1 MLTNSVSP
9 TTHRP
14 PIFSLIRRSFFTFTP
29 SRPAVCLALF
39 LFLFLVMAA
48 PAALFAQTAV
58 PPAAGDGSTAN
69 PYQIATLDNL
79 YWLSQ
84 NSAAWTLKFLQTADI
99 DASATADWDGGAGWT
114 PIGNTTTPFTGAY
127 DGDGHAI
134 AGLTISRPD
143 EDKVGLFGLLGSS
156 SDSGLVK
163 NLAVTDANVQGRS
176 FVGAVSGH
184 NDWGDIL
191 SCSASGTVSA
201 VDEKAG
207 GLVGFNWGGVVN
219 CFSKC
224 NVSGNSYVGGL
235 VGYNDDYIRNSY
247 AIRGTVTADGQ
258 YLGGLAG
265 WNQRKV
271 ENSYSAVLV
280 TGGAADAGG
289 LIGGTAS
296 GGTVSGSFWD
306 EYVSGMSVSD
316 GGSGK
321 TNELMRKQSTFTG
334 AGWDFTTVWAWDAE
348 INWGYPRLQNF
359 AYPAA
364 EEEIMVSFVTDRYPT
379 ECGAPRPLTLW
390 VTPGQPYGP
399 LPSPAF
405 PLAKDCSIDGSWW
418 STGVND
424 CQLDDH
430 GAGPSDEQKCAS
442 WNKTDNPECF
452 LGWYIDSTQITPDTI
467 VTRTEDHQVD
477 AVFSEI
483 YGNCFGDAY
492 VYRPGEDFTIS
503 MHDRCISTGG
513 LAGSTGGFPIY
524 YRIISDTS
532 TDDRMPVG
540 QWDETISGT
549 TPETCSG
556 RAGYKVEA
564 TDSCALSVMGLDQL
578 EIEWN
583 DATPVVNNA
592 NSGMELWPGEPFEY
606 FVNPDTFT
614 DDFPDDDDGRT
625 NLTYTST
632 LMNGDPLSAAGDI
645 HFDADRLRYY
655 GTAPSECG
663 IDIDVR
669 LIAADGCSEA
679 NDKFKFIVVKTRPAI
694 NRPIADQMAVAG
706 KYWQFTLPADTFVST
721 NDETELIH
729 YFPESYYWVDFDPAT
744 LTFTSMN
751 RGEPG
756 ELPDHWT
763 GEKFFD
769 MPVRARTQ
777 CSLTITST
785 FLLNVVPTVSAFEGG
800 DGAQANPYQVAT
812 AEQLDHVRALLN
824 QSGVYFIQT
833 ADIDLTGYLA
843 EGGAGWQEWGDA
855 GWQPIGDLDNP
866 FLGEYDGGGF
876 TVRGLEIQR
885 DTDCLGLFGYLGFG
899 GKISNL
905 QVITAREG
913 AVKGADGGQFVGA
926 LLGYNAGGTVEAC
939 RSSGAVS
946 GGDAVGGLVGAN
958 TAAGVVRQSES
969 DCVTGGTSRVGGLV
983 GWNDDA
989 SIEQGHAAGSVGAA
1003 ESAGGLVGSNT
1014 AGGAI
1019 SNCHA
1024 SGSVLRTAGGT
1035 DTGFGGFA
1043 GFAGDGT
1050 SIAHSFS
1057 VGGVDY
1063 ANQDDPAD
1071 KGFVGTKS
1079 GACVF
1084 TANFFDAEASGQTS
1098 DAAGAAAPQFT
1109 AAMNLQAT
1117 FTAAGWDFAGETS
1130 NGTEDIWEMDGSS
1143 NNGYPFFSWQSFPL
1157 PRVETHAVTEI
1168 TGGAATAGGEVI
1180 DPGDS
1185 PVTER
1190 GLIWGRERPVS
1201 MANRDGRFVDDGAG
1215 AFTGALSGLAAG
1227 ATYAVRAYASNARG
1241 TGYGEERIFTTLRV
1255 PPGNALDFDGDDD
1268 RVVIADDPGL
1278 DLTAAYTI
1286 EAWIRPD
1293 SFSWLGGIVSKYHS
1307 KSANGYIL
1315 RLSGS
1320 GNFRGI
1326 GFDGLETA
1334 DDLLTA
1340 GRWVHVAAVNDNGAR
1355 SLYLNGMPQSLSGT
1369 AISVVAN
1376 EEPLMIGVD
1385 FGNGSTPRSFD
1396 GRIDEVRVWNTARTE
1411 SDIRSG
1417 MNRILDGDESGL
1429 VAYYRMDAI
1438 SGSVVTDETGNG
1450 HHGEATNMD
1459 DADRVA
1465 SGAPLGHVSTWR
1477 YTDAWTGETVSL
1489 AHGDGDGLTISGV
1502 TGDPDGV
1509 QLFRIDD
1516 VPNAVDPPAGWDRI
1530 ADLRHWGVFLVGGTS
1545 PAATVAYAYAG
1556 YPDNTD
1562 SYLAGFAGRMAADDP
1577 AWTDPGAIIDPEAG
1591 TLAAS
1596 NQTGGQYV
1604 LGWLLDTDGDGI
1616 GDAWEEEHFSGLTAA
1631 DATSDGDGDSIS
1643 DKEEFIKS
1651 RNGEVDP
1658 LGVPYDPA
1666 VGNTPDSFTLTYTAG
1681 PNGTITGT
1689 SPQTVPYGGDGSAV
1703 TAVPAPGHY
1712 FVEWSDG
1719 ETANP
1724 RTDLNVTVNISVTAV
1739 FAFGTDRDGDIDG
1752 DDDVDLA
1759 DAVTGLKILA
1769 DIPPASVNLGADVNG
1784 NQRIGLEEV
1793 IYVLQK
1799 VAELR

>member
-1 MLTNSVSP
+1 MKESRIYQSGYC
-9 TTHRP
+9 
-14 PIFSLIRRSFFTFTP
+14 FTQK
-29 SRPAVCLALF
+29 LAGGLF
-39 LFLFLVMAA
+39 CVILAA
-48 PAALFAQTAV
+48 TLLLMPAALFAQTATA
-58 PPAAGDGSTAN
+58 PAAGDGSTAN

-84 NSAAWTLKFLQTADI
+84 NSAAWTLNFLQTADI
-99 DASATADWDGGAGWT
+99 DASGTAGWDGGAGWT
-114 PIGNTTTPFTGAY
+114 PIGNTTTPFSGVY
-127 DGDGHAI
+127 DGGGHAI
-134 AGLTISRPD
+134 TGLTISRPA
-143 EDKVGLFGLLGSS
+143 EDKVGLFGLLGGGSA
-156 SDSGLVK
+156 GERGIVE
-163 NLAVTDANVQGRS
+163 NLAVTDANVQGNS

-184 NDWGDIL
+184 NDRGDIL

-201 VDEKAG
+201 VNEKAG

-235 VGYNDDYIRNSY
+235 VGYNDDYIRKSY

-265 WNQRKV
+265 WNERTV
-271 ENSYSAVLV
+271 ENSYSAVRV

-289 LIGGTAS
+289 LIGGAAS

-321 TNELMRKQSTFTG
+321 TNELMRKQRTFTG
-334 AGWDFTTVWAWDAE
+334 AGWDFTTVWAWDAG
-348 INWGYPRLQNF
+348 INWGYPHLQNF

-364 EEEIMVSFVTDRYPT
+364 EEEIMVSFVTDRYIP

-405 PLAKDCSIDGSWW
+405 PLAKDCSTNGGWW
-418 STGVND
+418 STGVNACPPND
-424 CQLDDH
+424 
-430 GAGPSDEQKCAS
+430 GSPWPSDEELCAI

-477 AVFSEI
+477 AVFSQI
-483 YGNCFGDAY
+483 DYNPNRIDDGIY

-503 MHDRCISTGG
+503 MHDRSISTGG
-513 LAGSTGGFPIY
+513 LAISTGEFPIY
-524 YRIISDTS
+524 YRIMSDWS

-540 QWDETISGT
+540 HWDETISGT
-549 TPETCSG
+549 TPESCSG

-564 TDSCALSVMGLDQL
+564 TDSCGLRLLGVDQL
-578 EIEWN
+578 RIDWN
-583 DATPVVNNA
+583 DATPVLNNM
-592 NSGMELWPGEPFEY
+592 NYDMLIWPGEPFEY

-625 NLTYTST
+625 NLTYTSM
-632 LMNGDPLSAAGDI
+632 LSNGDPLSAGGDI

-655 GTAPSECG
+655 GTASSECG
-663 IDIDVR
+663 TAIGVR

-679 NDKFKFIVVKTRPAI
+679 HDWIDFIVMKPPPVLK
-694 NRPIADQMAVAG
+694 RPIANQMAVGG
-706 KYWQFTLPADTFVST
+706 KYWQFTFPADTFVST
-721 NDETELIH
+721 SDETELI
-729 YFPESYYWVDFDPAT
+729 YTVEQSNGQSIPYWMSFDSAT
-744 LTFTSMN
+744 RTFTSID
-751 RGEPG
+751 RGV
-756 ELPDHWT
+756 PDWYTADHPF
-763 GEKFFD
+763 EI
-769 MPVRARTQ
+769 VVEARTQ
-777 CSLTITST
+777 CSGKARFT
-785 FLLNVVPTVSAFEGG
+785 FLLNVVPTDSAFEGG

-812 AEQLDHVRALLN
+812 AEQLNYVRAFFN

-833 ADIDLTGYLA
+833 ADIDLTDYLA
-843 EGGAGWQEWGDA
+843 EGGAWWQEWGDA
-855 GWQPIGDLDNP
+855 GWQPVGDLDNP

-876 TVRGLEIQR
+876 MVRGLEIQR
-885 DTDCLGLFGYLGFG
+885 DTDCLGLFGHLGVG

-958 TAAGVVRQSES
+958 TAAAVVRQSES

-983 GWNDDA
+983 GWNDNA

-1003 ESAGGLVGSNT
+1003 ESAGGLVGSHT

-1024 SGSVLRTAGGT
+1024 AGSVLRTTGAA
-1035 DTGFGGFA
+1035 DTGFGGFV

-1063 ANQDDPAD
+1063 AIQDDPAD

-1079 GACVF
+1079 GAGVF

-1098 DAAGAAAPQFT
+1098 DAAGAAAPQLT
-1109 AAMNLQAT
+1109 AAMKLQAT
-1117 FTAAGWDFAGETS
+1117 FTAAGWDFAGETI

-1143 NNGYPFFSWQSFPL
+1143 NNGYPFFPWQSFPL

-1215 AFTGALSGLAAG
+1215 AGAFTGALSGLAAG
-1227 ATYAVRAYASNARG
+1227 ATYAVRAYASNAQG

-1268 RVVIADDPGL
+1268 HVVIADDPAL
-1278 DLTAAYTI
+1278 DFTAAYTI

-1307 KSANGYIL
+1307 KSANGFTL
-1315 RLSGS
+1315 RLG
-1320 GNFRGI
+1320 GTENFRGI

-1340 GRWVHVAAVNDNGAR
+1340 GQWVHVAAVNDNGAR
-1355 SLYLNGMPQSLSGT
+1355 TLYLNGVQQDLTGT

-1385 FGNGSTPRSFD
+1385 FGNGSTPRFFD
-1396 GRIDEVRVWNTARTE
+1396 GRIDEVRIWDTARTE

-1438 SGSVVTDETGNG
+1438 SGTDVTDETGKG
-1450 HHGEATNMD
+1450 HHGVATYMND
-1459 DADRVA
+1459 DDRVA

-1489 AHGDGDGLTISGV
+1489 AHGDGDGITLSDV
-1502 TGDPDGV
+1502 TGAPDGV

-1545 PAATVAYAYAG
+1545 PASTVTYAYAG

-1562 SYLAGFAGRMAADDP
+1562 PYLAGFAGRMAADDP
-1577 AWTDPGAIIDPEAG
+1577 AWTGLAAIIDPEAG

-1658 LGVPYDPA
+1658 LGVAYDPA
-1666 VGNTPDSFTLTYTAG
+1666 VGNTPDSFTLTYAAG

-1689 SPQTVPYGGDGSAV
+1689 SPQTVPYGDDGSAV

-1724 RTDLNVTVNISVTAV
+1724 RTDPYVTVNISVTAV

-1759 DAVTGLKILA
+1759 DAVSGLKILA
-1769 DIPPASVNLGADVNG
+1769 GIPPASVNLGADVNRD
-1784 NQRIGLEEV
+1784 QRIGLEEV
-1793 IYVLQK
+1793 IFILQDI
-1799 VAELR
+1799 AQIR

>member
-1 MLTNSVSP
+1 MKESRICQRGRGFAKKFVGRYLRAVLTAALLLP
-9 TTHRP
+9 TTW
-14 PIFSLIRRSFFTFTP
+14 
-29 SRPAVCLALF
+29 VW
-39 LFLFLVMAA
+39 
-48 PAALFAQTAV
+48 AQTATA
-58 PPAAGDGSTAN
+58 PAAGDGSTAN

-84 NSAAWTLKFLQTADI
+84 NSAAWTLNFLQTADI
-99 DASATADWDGGAGWT
+99 DASATAGWDGGAGWT
-114 PIGNTTTPFTGAY
+114 PIGNTTTPFAGAY
-127 DGDGHAI
+127 DGGGYAI
-134 AGLTISRPD
+134 SGLTIARPG
-143 EDKVGLFGLLGSS
+143 EDNIGFFGVVENGR
-156 SDSGLVK
+156 VE
-163 NLAVTDANVQGRS
+163 NLAVTGASVQGQAFAGPVAGRNNNGG
-176 FVGAVSGH
+176 VLH
-184 NDWGDIL
+184 L
-191 SCSASGTVSA
+191 CRASGTVSA
-201 VDEKAG
+201 ADSSAG
-207 GLVGFNWGGVVN
+207 GLMGWNGGTVTA
-219 CFSKC
+219 CFARSD
-224 NVSGNSYVGGL
+224 VSGINYVGGL
-235 VGYNDDYIRNSY
+235 SGYNNNLVENCY
-247 AIRGTVTADGQ
+247 AVRGTLTAEGQ
-258 YLGGLAG
+258 YLGGLIG
-265 WNQRKV
+265 RNHGTV
-271 ENSYSAVLV
+271 VNSYAAVVL
-280 TGGAADAGG
+280 TGEALDAGG
-289 LIGGTAS
+289 LVGDNENIGTD
-296 GGTVSGSFWD
+296 SGSFWD
-306 EYVSGMSVSD
+306 MDVSGLPESD

-334 AGWDFTTVWAWDAE
+334 AGWDFTTVWAWDAG

-364 EEEIMVSFVTDRYPT
+364 EEEIMVSFVIDLYHP

-399 LPSPAF
+399 LPFPAF
-405 PLAKDCSIDGSWW
+405 PLTKSCSIDGSWW

-430 GAGPSDEQKCAS
+430 GRGPSDEQKCAS

-477 AVFSEI
+477 GVFPEI
-483 YGNCFGDAY
+483 YQNYCFDPY

-524 YRIISDTS
+524 YRIVFNFS

-549 TPETCSG
+549 TPESCSG
-556 RAGYKVEA
+556 RAAYNVEA
-564 TDSCALSVMGLDQL
+564 TDSCALSATDVNRLT
-578 EIEWN
+578 IEWN
-583 DATPVVNNA
+583 DATPVLNNSVIM
-592 NSGMELWPGEPFEY
+592 NDNMFLWPGEPFEY
-606 FVNPDTFT
+606 FVNPHTFT

-625 NLTYTST
+625 NLTYTSMLT
-632 LMNGDPLSAAGDI
+632 NGDPLSAGGDI

-655 GTAPSECG
+655 GTASSECG
-663 IDIDVR
+663 TRIAVR

-679 NDKFKFIVVKTRPAI
+679 NDEIEFIVMKPSPAI
-694 NRPIADQMAVAG
+694 NRPIANQMAVRG
-706 KYWQFTLPADTFVST
+706 KYWQFTFPADTFVST
-721 NDETELIH
+721 NDETEL
-729 YFPESYYWVDFDPAT
+729 SYTAEQSNGQSIPWWMSFDSAT
-744 LTFTSMN
+744 RTFTTN
-751 RGEPG
+751 GV
-756 ELPDHWT
+756 PDYVND
-763 GEKFFD
+763 GRSYEIYY
-769 MPVRARTQ
+769 RARTP
-777 CSLTITST
+777 CSTYSGDT
-785 FLLNVVPTVSAFEGG
+785 FLITIVSPDSAFEGG

-812 AEQLDHVRALLN
+812 AEQLNYVRALLN

-833 ADIDLTGYLA
+833 ADIDLTDYLA
-843 EGGAGWQEWGDA
+843 EGGAWWQEWGDA
-855 GWQPIGDLDNP
+855 GWQPVGDLDNP
-866 FLGEYDGGGF
+866 FPGEYDGGGF
-876 TVRGLEIQR
+876 MVRGLEIQR
-885 DTDCLGLFGYLGFG
+885 DTDCLGLFGHLGVG

-983 GWNDDA
+983 GWNDNA

-1003 ESAGGLVGSNT
+1003 ESAGGLVGSHT

-1024 SGSVLRTAGGT
+1024 AGSVLRTTGAA
-1035 DTGFGGFA
+1035 DTGFGGFV

-1079 GACVF
+1079 GAGVF

-1098 DAAGAAAPQFT
+1098 DAAGAAAPQLT

-1117 FTAAGWDFAGETS
+1117 FTAAGWDFAGETI

-1168 TGGAATAGGEVI
+1168 TGGAATAGGEVL

-1190 GLIWGRERPVS
+1190 GLTWGRQRPLS
-1201 MANRDGRFVDDGAG
+1201 LANSDGRLVDGGVGIGTFAG
-1215 AFTGALSGLAAG
+1215 DLTGLASG
-1227 ATYAVRAYASNARG
+1227 ATYAVRAYAINAQG

-1255 PPGNALDFDGDDD
+1255 PPGNALDFDGVDDH
-1268 RVVIADDPGL
+1268 VVIADDPGL

-1307 KSANGYIL
+1307 SGANGFTL
-1315 RLSGS
+1315 RLGVT
-1320 GNFRGI
+1320 GNSRGI
-1326 GFDGLETA
+1326 GFDQLETA

-1340 GRWVHVAAVNDNGAR
+1340 GQWVHVAAVNDNGAR
-1355 SLYLNGMPQSLSGT
+1355 ALYLNGVAQTLSGT
-1369 AISVVAN
+1369 PISVTAN
-1376 EEPLMIGVD
+1376 SEPIMIGVD
-1385 FGNGSTPRSFD
+1385 YNTGTSGRFFD
-1396 GRIDEVRVWNTARTE
+1396 GRIDEVRIWNTARTE

-1438 SGSVVTDETGNG
+1438 SGTDVTDETGKG
-1450 HHGEATNMD
+1450 HHGVLTSMD
-1459 DADRVA
+1459 DADRVP

-1489 AHGDGDGLTISGV
+1489 AHGDGDGITLSDV
-1502 TGDPDGV
+1502 TGAPDGV
-1509 QLFRIDD
+1509 QIFRIDD

-1545 PAATVAYAYAG
+1545 PAATVTYAYAG

-1577 AWTDPGAIIDPEAG
+1577 AWTGLGAIIDPEAG

-1631 DATSDGDGDSIS
+1631 DATSDGDGDGIG

-1658 LGVPYDPA
+1658 LGVAYDPA
-1666 VGNTPDSFTLTYTAG
+1666 VGNTPDSFTLTYAAG
-1681 PNGTITGT
+1681 PNGTITGN
-1689 SPQTVPYGGDGSAV
+1689 SPQTVPYGDDGSAV

-1724 RTDLNVTVNISVTAV
+1724 RTDPYVTVNISVTAV

-1759 DAVTGLKILA
+1759 DAVSGLRILA
-1769 DIPPASVNLGADVNG
+1769 DIPPASVNLGADVN
-1784 NQRIGLEEV
+1784 RDRHIGLEEV
-1793 IYVLQK
+1793 IFVLQK